1 VRFLRVLPVFVLFT
15 ARPALSAEPAAA
27 PQGTLKEDPA
37 LAPPCT
43 DKPEVCGRDAFQR
56 AVRAYRDGDYQAAI
70 RDFRAALGF
79 KWHPS
84 IALNL
89 GLAEAKA
96 GQYVAA
102 VHEFDAIL
110 SNASSDPKVRDE
122 AKKERERAA
131 AELASLEIDV
141 GEGAKPLARVDGAP
155 VDTASP
161 IMVDPGVHHVEIEVG
176 GGSVMRRDVTLSPR
190 EHLRLSIDRSREI
203 VVVPNREQAAP
214 KPAPA
219 PAPAAPPAPPHRGGV
234 SPVWFF
240 VGAGATVVVGAVAT
254 WSAFDTKSAFDSYEA
269 DLKGLNQSDANRRV
283 DDGHALETRTNVLWA
298 VTGVFAVG
306 TTALG
311 VFLVDWKPS
320 QETAFVVGPGA
331 AAFRGRF

>member
-1 VRFLRVLPVFVLFT
+1 VPVCLLL
-15 ARPALSAEPAAA
+15 ASAPALAAEPD
-27 PQGTLKEDPA
+27 GTTAGGGPAEGALKEDPA
-37 LAPPCT
+37 LAPQCT
-43 DKPEVCGRDAFQR
+43 DKPEVCGRQAFQR
-56 AVRAYRDGDYQAAI
+56 AVSAYRDGDYQAAI

-96 GQYVAA
+96 GQYLAA
-102 VHEFDAIL
+102 IHEFDAVL
-110 SNASSDPKVRDE
+110 ASASSDPKVRNE
-122 AKKERERAA
+122 ATKERARIT
-131 AELASLEIDV
+131 AELASIEIDA
-141 GEGAKPLARVDGAP
+141 GEGTKPLARVDGAP
-155 VDTASP
+155 VDTATP
-161 IMVDPGVHHVEIEVG
+161 VMVDPGAHHVEIEVG
-176 GGSVMRRDVTLSPR
+176 GGGVMRRDVTLSPR

-203 VVVPNREQAAP
+203 VVVPKREDEKP
-214 KPAPA
+214 KPAP
-219 PAPAAPPAPPHRGGV
+219 PPQPPPSPPAARSGV

-240 VGAGATVVVGAVAT
+240 VGAGATVAVGAVAT
-254 WSAFDTKSAFDSYEA
+254 WSAFDTKSAFDRYEA
-269 DLKGLNQSDANRRV
+269 DLPGLDQSEANRRV

-298 VTGVFAVG
+298 VTGVLAVG

-320 QETAFVVGPGA
+320 HETAVVVGPGA

>member
-1 VRFLRVLPVFVLFT
+1 MPVCLLL
-15 ARPALSAEPAAA
+15 ASAPALAAEPDGATAGGGPA
-27 PQGTLKEDPA
+27 EGALKEDPA
-37 LAPPCT
+37 LEPQCT

-89 GLAEAKA
+89 GLAEARA
-96 GQYVAA
+96 GQYLAA
-102 VHEFDAIL
+102 IHEFDAVL
-110 SNASSDPKVRDE
+110 SSASSDPKVRDE

-131 AELASLEIDV
+131 AELASIEIDA
-141 GEGAKPLARVDGAP
+141 GDGAKPLARIDGAP

-161 IMVDPGVHHVEIEVG
+161 IMVDPGAHHVEIEVG

-203 VVVPNREQAAP
+203 VVVPNREPAAL

-219 PAPAAPPAPPHRGGV
+219 PAPAAPLVHGRGV

-240 VGAGATVVVGAVAT
+240 VSAGATVAVGAVAT
-254 WSAFDTKSAFDSYEA
+254 WSAFDTKSAFDSYEK
-269 DLKGLNQSDANRRV
+269 DLPRLGQSEANRRV

-298 VTGVFAVG
+298 VTGVLAVG

-311 VFLVDWKPS
+311 ALLVDWKPS
-320 QETAFVVGPGA
+320 QETAVVVGPGA

>member
-1 VRFLRVLPVFVLFT
+1 MRFLRLVPVFLLV
-15 ARPALSAEPAAA
+15 ARPALSAEPTDA

-37 LAPPCT
+37 LVPQCT
-43 DKPEVCGRDAFQR
+43 DKPEVCGREAFER
-56 AVRAYRDGDYQAAI
+56 AVRAYRDGDYPAAI

-96 GQYVAA
+96 GQYLAA
-102 VHEFDAIL
+102 IGEFDAIL
-110 SNASSDPKVRDE
+110 ARADSSPQVRDE
-122 AKKERERAA
+122 ATKERERASG
-131 AELASLEIDV
+131 ELASIEIDA
-141 GEGAKPLARVDGAP
+141 GEGAKPLARVDGAS
-155 VDTASP
+155 VDTAVP
-161 IMVDPGVHHVEIEVG
+161 VMVDPGAHHVEIEVG

-203 VVVPNREQAAP
+203 VVVPNRQDTTP
-214 KPAPA
+214 KPEPIRL
-219 PAPAAPPAPPHRGGV
+219 PAPPPPHSGL

-240 VGAGATVVVGAVAT
+240 VSAGATVAIGAVAA
-254 WSAFDTKSAFDSYEA
+254 WSAFDTKSVFDRYEA
-269 DLKGLNQSDANRRV
+269 ELPRLDQSEANRRV

-298 VTGVFAVG
+298 VTGVLAVG

-320 QETAFVVGPGA
+320 HETALVVGPGT